1 MTAKKIPVTD
11 FGDNLSEAAALLDGE
26 DVLAAPPPKPR
37 AAPAKGVKAKA
48 VEARIRIMLEDNDQI
63 PPGGQFISADGRAFL
78 IQAGYEVNV
87 PYSVIDVLDHAI
99 MSVPV
104 KDRNDTVIG
113 YRDRLRFPYRVI
125 REARGA

>member
-26 DVLAAPPPKPR
+26 DVLVAPAPVKAR
-37 AAPAKGVKAKA
+37 AAPAKAKA
-48 VEARIRIMLEDNDQI
+48 VEPRIRIMLEDNDQI

-87 PYSVIDVLDHAI
+87 PYSVLDVLDHAI

-104 KDRNDTVIG
+104 KDRNDTVIS

-125 REARGA
+125 RDGRGA